1 MDEFETKWIMST
13 MQLIYDL
20 DKYHI
25 SVTFCN
31 FRDHFEK
38 LIMWG
43 TRLIDNTLQFQG
55 PTWIF

>member
-1 MDEFETKWIMST
+1 